1 MKKISKL
8 FTSIIIIFI
17 LLFTSSCSSNKKV
30 LNSATKELT
39 YELILKNNLSKDEV
53 KTNLNLIKKINN
65 VAISW
70 ESDNTDVITN
80 NGIIYQKE
88 QDITVTLTATLKYKN
103 KSATKQFTLT
113 VLKSNNT
120 LSYHFDFSNLER
132 NIKVNKEEN
141 FFFINNI
148 ISLQQEQF
156 SRYQTTINGFENNK
170 FGVVLTL
177 NNQINNSYLVTNK
190 INKPSKIVVNLINW
204 KNDLELN
211 QNIIKNLNLSYSE
224 DGINYTNIIDL
235 ATKLNYNNSYTNTL
249 EVELNN
255 FNIDEAYFKFEL
267 IKNDA
272 FEEVGNLRIIIQELK
287 VYTN

>member
-17 LLFTSSCSSNKKV
+17 LLFTSSCSSNNKV
-30 LNSATKELT
+30 LNRATKELT
-39 YELILKNNLSKDEV
+39 YELILKNNISKDEV
-53 KTNLNLIKKINN
+53 TTNLNLVKKINN

-70 ESDNTDVITN
+70 ESDNTDVISN
-80 NGIIYQKE
+80 KGIVNQKE

-120 LSYHFDFSNLER
+120 LSYHFDFNNLER
-132 NIKVNKEEN
+132 NIKNNNEES
-141 FFFINNI
+141 FFFIKNKIN
-148 ISLQQEQF
+148 LQDEQF
-156 SRYQTTINGFENNK
+156 IRYNTTINGFENNK

-211 QNIIKNLNLSYSE
+211 QNIIKNLNLSYSK

-235 ATKLNYNNSYTNTL
+235 ATKLNYNNSYVNTL
-249 EVELNN
+249 EVELNDL
-255 FNIDEAYFKFEL
+255 NINDVFFKFEL
-267 IKNDA
+267 IKETKHD
-272 FEEVGNLRIIIQELK
+272 EVNNLRIIIQELK
-287 VYTN
+287 IYTN